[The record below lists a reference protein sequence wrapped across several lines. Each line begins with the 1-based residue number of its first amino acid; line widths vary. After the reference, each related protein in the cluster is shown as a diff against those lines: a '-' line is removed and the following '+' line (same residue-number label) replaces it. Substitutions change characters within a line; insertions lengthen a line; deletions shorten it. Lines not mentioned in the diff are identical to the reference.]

1 MKTTELKR
9 LREEWEVT
17 EKHAGSI
24 YCGIKDGV
32 PSCEYFGDLFDMMA
46 SFHQMLVMYTK
57 ELNDCLEFLD
67 QIAGWDKEVSF
78 HPIVDNTYFFAETEN
93 RNMKL
98 EIPLDIKAFGINY
111 FNAVCM
117 VADDF
122 GCTVDYILDGIR
134 CMILHNISEQDLN

>member
-1 MKTTELKR
+1 MKTTELER

-24 YCGIKDGV
+24 YCGIKEGV

-46 SFHQMLVMYTK
+46 SFYQILIICITRFDK
-57 ELNDCLEFLD
+57 CLEFLD
-67 QIAGWDKEVSF
+67 QIAGWDKDVSF
-78 HPIVDNTYFFAETEN
+78 NPIVDNTYIFAEVEN
-93 RNMKL
+93 RDTKL
-98 EIPLDIKAFGINY
+98 EAPRDIKAFGLNY

-117 VADDF
+117 IADDF

-134 CMILHNISEQDLN
+134 CMILHDISRQDHN